1 MRLALKKI
9 DKTVIRETAYI
20 GALVIIFSCLMQ
32 SVFLI
37 VQKWDYTVLL
47 GNLLSAFVGILNFF
61 LLGLTIQKVIA
72 SDDKKYIN
80 RFSRISQTARL
91 FLMGAV
97 AILGATL
104 DCFNLWATLIPLLF
118 PRVAILLRP
127 LFNKKMEQTTG
138 GVIQGE
144 ARNVI
149 NEIENKEEAD
159 KKEAITENEE
169 E

>member
-1 MRLALKKI
+1 VKFALKKI
-9 DKTVIRETAYI
+9 DKTVIRETVYI

-37 VQKWDYTVLL
+37 MQKWDYTVLL

-61 LLGLTIQKVIA
+61 LLGLTIQKVIT

-118 PRVAILLRP
+118 PRIAILLRP
-127 LFNKKMEQTTG
+127 LFNKKMEQTAG

-144 ARNVI
+144 ARDI
-149 NEIENKEEAD
+149 TNEIENKEEAE
-159 KKEAITENEE
+159 KEAITENEE

>member
-9 DKTVIRETAYI
+9 DKTVIRETVYI

-138 GVIQGE
+138 AVIQGE

-149 NEIENKEEAD
+149 NETENKEEAD